1 VPTNKRIKPL
11 TDRIEVIIIV
21 AIALLALVGIV
32 RFVILADI
40 F

>member
-1 VPTNKRIKPL
+1 MEKQSKPL
-11 TDRIEVIIIV
+11 TDRIEVVFIVII
-21 AIALLALVGIV
+21 AILALAGIV

>member
-1 VPTNKRIKPL
+1 MYKRIKPL

>member
-1 VPTNKRIKPL
+1 MYKRIKPL
-11 TDRIEVIIIV
+11 TDRIEVVIIV

-32 RFVILADI
+32 RFVILAEI

>member
-1 VPTNKRIKPL
+1 MHKRIKPL
-11 TDRIEVIIIV
+11 TDRIEVVIIT
-21 AIALLALVGIV
+21 AIALIALIGII

>member
-1 VPTNKRIKPL
+1 MDKRSRPL
-11 TDRIEVIIIV
+11 TDRIEVVIIA

-32 RFVILADI
+32 RFVILADV